1 MFYNFCTKKDN
12 FGFKA
17 QFTRISPYITP
28 CLDNSHVSVINRR
41 TQLMKKMMRLAAVVL
56 AAMGMASCGSNTC
69 KTNGTS
75 TTTTPAPTAATLT
88 AAFTSPAKMSY
99 SNMRPNYNYYL
110 TTFTFQTLEL
120 YSDNTAIFTISASTF
135 SAVVLPEE
143 GNAATAN
150 ERNNYIA
157 KFYAP
162 FTSEVDDLDEDTVHY
177 TLTAPTRIVVEYDSK
192 YYIDT
197 DNWTDNMKEKSKSQ
211 KTEYDQA
218 TGQQKVTG
226 ETVYSTGAE
235 YLAAYQYKGKVT
247 FTSSTANSSIEYV
260 DDIEFVTALG
270 SAQ

>member
-1 MFYNFCTKKDN
+1 
-12 FGFKA
+12 
-17 QFTRISPYITP
+17 
-28 CLDNSHVSVINRR
+28 
-41 TQLMKKMMRLAAVVL
+41 MKKMMRLAAVVL

-75 TTTTPAPTAATLT
+75 APATTEKAEAAKLT
-88 AAFTSPAKMSY
+88 AAFTSPAKMTY
-99 SNMRPNYNYYL
+99 MNARPTYNYYL

-135 SAVVLPEE
+135 SGIILPEE
-143 GNAATAN
+143 GNAASAN

-162 FTSEVDDLDEDTVHY
+162 YTSEVNEVDDDTVDY
-177 TLTAPTRIVVEYDSK
+177 TLSAPTRMVVEYDSK

-197 DNWTDNMKEKSKSQ
+197 DNWTETMKEKSKSQ

-226 ETVYSTGAE
+226 ETVYNTGAE
-235 YLAAYQYKGKVT
+235 YLAAYKYKGDIT
-247 FTSSTANSSIEYV
+247 FVSATSTSSIEYL
-260 DDIEFVTALG
+260 DNIEFVTALG